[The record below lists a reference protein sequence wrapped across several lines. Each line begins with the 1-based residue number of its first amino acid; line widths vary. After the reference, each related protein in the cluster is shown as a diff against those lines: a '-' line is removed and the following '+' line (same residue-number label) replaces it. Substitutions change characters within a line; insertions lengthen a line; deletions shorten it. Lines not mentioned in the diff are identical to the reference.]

1 MNLRRETKHR
11 DGLSGT
17 TRRRPGMAIAAGLA
31 LTMVAGGLAQM
42 GIGLAASNN
51 SAAAGAGRGERRVDL
66 ARPKFSDPTSITN
79 PLFPISELEQVIQLG
94 QEGGDP
100 LRIEVTLLP
109 RTKTIKWNG
118 QRVETLVSQF
128 IAYLDGRVLET
139 AVDYFAQADD
149 GSVWYFGEKVNNY
162 ENGVIA
168 NHEGT
173 WLAGKDGPPGMI
185 MPADPK
191 VGDIYRP
198 ENIPGFVFEE
208 VTVKAVDQTVDG
220 PRGPVEGAIR
230 VEELLMD
237 GTTEDKI
244 FAPGYG
250 EFLARA
256 EDELVTVALAV
267 PIDALSGPLSAE
279 LGALWKGAVE
289 IFDATPARDWDAIS
303 GTLDSMIAAW
313 DAYQVGDYTP
323 ELLDEQMT
331 SALDELTSA
340 VEMQRPVRARYAA
353 VEVGIASADFQLRYR
368 AFHKVDF
375 DRIELYSRRLLV
387 DNAGNR
393 MGDVAGDV
401 AVIETIWDRIA
412 RTVGG
417 KA

>member
-1 MNLRRETKHR
+1 MNLRRKTKHR
-11 DGLSGT
+11 DGPSGT

-51 SAAAGAGRGERRVDL
+51 SAAPGAARAERRIDL
-66 ARPKFSDPTSITN
+66 ATPKFSDPTSITN

-94 QEGGDP
+94 EDGGDP
-100 LRIEVTLLP
+100 LRVEVTLLP

-128 IAYLDGRVLET
+128 IAYLDGRVIET

-149 GSVWYFGEKVNNY
+149 GSVWYFGEKVTNY

-191 VGDIYRP
+191 VGDVYRP

-208 VTVKAVDQTVDG
+208 VTVKAVNQTVDG
-220 PRGPVEGAIR
+220 PRGPVEGAVR

-250 EFLARA
+250 EFLAKA
-256 EDELVTVALAV
+256 EAELVTVALAM
-267 PIDALSGPLSAE
+267 PIDALPGPLPAE
-279 LGALWKGAVE
+279 LRALSKGAVE
-289 IFDATPARDWDAIS
+289 IFDAAPARDWDAIS
-303 GTLDSMIAAW
+303 GTLDSMLAAW
-313 DAYQVGDYTP
+313 EAYQVGDTP
-323 ELLDEQMT
+323 ELLDKQMT
-331 SALDELTSA
+331 SALDGLTSA
-340 VEMQRPVRARYAA
+340 VEAQRPVRVRHAA

-368 AFHKVDF
+368 AVHKVDF

-387 DNAGNR
+387 DNARNR
-393 MGDVAGDV
+393 TGDVAGDV
-401 AVIETIWDRIA
+401 VVIETIWDRVA
-412 RTVGG
+412 HTVGG
-417 KA
+417 